1 MARLPR
7 LSVAGC
13 VHHVIQRGHNRQHI
27 FLSDA
32 DRQFFLALLEEN
44 ARKFFVA
51 IHAYV
56 LMDNH
61 FHLLATPQAADTLAN
76 MMQSLGRRYVRYF
89 NDMHQRSGTLWD
101 GRYRST
107 VLQAEKHLLNC
118 MAYVDLNPVR
128 AGVVQMARDFEW
140 SSHRH
145 YVGLRTDKFLQP
157 HVLAWTLG
165 NTPFAREAAYGE
177 MVRQGIT
184 TVQSTQ
190 VTDFTL
196 GGWPLGGQEFLDA
209 LEKDS
214 MRRIQKGRPGRPVK
228 A

>member
-32 DRQFFLALLEEN
+32 DRRFFLALLEEN
-44 ARKFFVA
+44 ARRFFVA

-61 FHLLATPQAADTLAN
+61 FHLLATPQSADALAQ

-89 NDMHQRSGTLWD
+89 NDAHQRSGTLWD

-107 VLQAEKHLLNC
+107 VVQAEKYLLTC
-118 MAYVDLNPVR
+118 MAYIDLNPVR
-128 AGVVQMARDFEW
+128 AGMVQQPREFEW

-145 YVGLRTDKFLQP
+145 YVGLRSDKLLQP
-157 HVLAWTLG
+157 HALVWTLG
-165 NTPFAREAAYGE
+165 NTPFAREASYADL
-177 MVRQGIT
+177 VRQGIT
-184 TVQSTQ
+184 TVQSAQ

-196 GGWPLGGQEFLDA
+196 GGWPLGGQEFLAA

-214 MRRIQKGRPGRPVK
+214 MRRMQKGRPGRPVK
-228 A
+228 G